1 MLGDFFTRGLVLV
14 LGYAYPAFECFKTVE
29 KNRVEIEELQ
39 FWCQYWIIVA
49 VFTVFERIGDIFIS
63 WLPMYGEMKLAMFIY
78 LWYPKTKG
86 TSYIYKTFLRPYI
99 SKHET
104 EIDRKLQELRVRAW
118 DLATYY
124 WQNCTKIGQSTF
136 IQALQ
141 YMAAQ
146 SGKIT
151 TTKPNDEQQQQ
162 HKNENP
168 YPTAAAP
175 PSSPTGSPAFHHR
188 MANKHRHPSSKRGR
202 PLLPPTS
209 LGTANHHRF
218 VANSPKSEAGQVH
231 LHSQAEFIHTTT
243 QEEPEPSSGSEPSS
257 TDEKGT
263 GVDNQLHAARLRLC
277 RSKGFH

>member
-1 MLGDFFTRGLVLV
+1 
-14 LGYAYPAFECFKTVE
+14 
-29 KNRVEIEELQ
+29 
-39 FWCQYWIIVA
+39 
-49 VFTVFERIGDIFIS
+49 
-63 WLPMYGEMKLAMFIY
+63 MYGEMKLAVFIY
-78 LWYPKTKG
+78 LWYPKTQG
-86 TSYIYKTFLRPYI
+86 TSYIYETFLRPYI

-104 EIDRKLQELRVRAW
+104 EIDRKLQELRARAW
-118 DLATYY
+118 DLAIYY
-124 WQNCTKIGQSTF
+124 WQNCTKIRQSTI

-151 TTKPNDEQQQQ
+151 TTKPNDEPMLQQQQ

-168 YPTAAAP
+168 YPTTAAP

-188 MANKHRHPSSKRGR
+188 MANKHRHPSSERGR
-202 PLLPPTS
+202 PPLPPTS

-243 QEEPEPSSGSEPSS
+243 QEELEPSSGSEPSS
-257 TDEKGT
+257 TDEKET
-263 GVDNQLHAARLRLC
+263 GVDNQLHAARLRLR